1 MDELVTLE
9 ETDGGSDILLVV
21 PKATVLQ
28 VRREQQGC
36 SQARA
41 REDSIAGG
49 PSRFPAL
56 AVASAATSLGVTQ
69 SLAYR
74 KVSVRHSQTHRIGK
88 QTTHRPA
95 SLSIS

>member
-21 PKATVLQ
+21 PKATVVQ
-28 VRREQQGC
+28 VRREQQSC
-36 SQARA
+36 SRA
-41 REDSIAGG
+41 RVWEDTVAGG
-49 PSRFPAL
+49 PSHFPAL
-56 AVASAATSLGVTQ
+56 AVASAVTSLGVTQ

-74 KVSVRHSQTHRIGK
+74 KVSVRYSQPRRVGK

>member
-28 VRREQQGC
+28 VRTEQQGC
-36 SQARA
+36 SGQR
-41 REDSIAGG
+41 R
-49 PSRFPAL
+49 PLPLHPAL
-56 AVASAATSLGVTQ
+56 AVASATDLIGRYTKPCLQESLSPTQ
-69 SLAYR
+69 SHTR
-74 KVSVRHSQTHRIGK
+74 RIGE

-95 SLSIS
+95 SLSIA